1 METAAI
7 SLALIELILKYGPN
21 VAVMIIKSMEPGD
34 ITVEKIRALTVQK
47 PETYFEV
54 R

>member
-21 VAVMIIKSMEPGD
+21 VAVMILKSMEPGD
-34 ITVEKIRALTVQK
+34 ITVEKIRALTVSK

-54 R
+54 K